1 MIYVIVFIAFIL
13 TWFFIEITL
22 FYTNKNDYFVNSK
35 SQITYK
41 EFIWFLRIIALLMIL
56 STIIYMY
63 MPLTNRATLGSG
75 EGPIMSLSIFD
86 MAAAIR
92 KQLNELVQKSKHA
105 ERQEVKPVFLTH
117 SP

>member
-63 MPLTNRATLGSG
+63 FFENISFHEALKYCLG
-75 EGPIMSLSIFD
+75 
-86 MAAAIR
+86 
-92 KQLNELVQKSKHA
+92 LV
-105 ERQEVKPVFLTH
+105 R
-117 SP
+117 